1 MSQPDKP
8 ELVVG
13 SQLTG
18 GSGYR
23 IDYTLVG
30 YLTQALYDY
39 QNKYFFSASYR
50 RDGSSR
56 FAPGTRWGNFWSLG
70 ASWRIDRENF
80 MAATTDWLSALT
92 LKMSYG
98 AQGNDNLGTYYA
110 SKGLYTIVSN
120 LGENALVSSRMATPN
135 LKWETNLNF
144 NLGLDFSLLNNRFS
158 GSFDFFQRRS
168 KDLLYARPIAPSL
181 GYNTIDENVGA
192 LKNTGIELVLNG
204 TIINQNGWVW
214 KLGINLTHYK
224 NKVTE
229 LP

>member
-1 MSQPDKP
+1 MNTRTFSWTWNNIATYDKTIGEHHFNVLAGVEAYSYRYDELTASRSKMAQPDMP

-23 IDYTLVG
+23 IDYALVG

-56 FAPGTRWGNFWSLG
+56 FAPETRWGNFWSLG
-70 ASWRIDRENF
+70 TSWRIDREEF
-80 MAATTDWLSALT
+80 MASTSDWLSALT

-120 LGENALVSSRMATPN
+120 LGENALVSDRMATPN

-144 NLGLDFSLLNNRFS
+144 NVGIDFSCSITVFPVRL
-158 GSFDFFQRRS
+158 
-168 KDLLYARPIAPSL
+168 ISL
-181 GYNTIDENVGA
+181 HVVRKTCFIHVR
-192 LKNTGIELVLNG
+192 
-204 TIINQNGWVW
+204 
-214 KLGINLTHYK
+214 
-224 NKVTE
+224 
-229 LP
+229 